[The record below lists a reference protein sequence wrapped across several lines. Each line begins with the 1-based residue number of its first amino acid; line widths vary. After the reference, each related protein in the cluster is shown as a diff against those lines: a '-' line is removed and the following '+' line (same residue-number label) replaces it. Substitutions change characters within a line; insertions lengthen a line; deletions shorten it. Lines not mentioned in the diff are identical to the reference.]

1 MIYNRFNNYICDLY
15 FNSDNFGDE
24 IIMSVDS
31 SLINDFL
38 NSQKITSDDLQDS
51 FKKHFQKKWD
61 FALCLTE
68 SIPNFFGLI
77 AIQIYIA
84 SLMEDDEVNDY
95 SKNDYNPRL
104 ADYLGIAENN
114 IENIYT
120 KWQDKIWQN
129 LKSWA
134 HKKDIQI
141 YVDDIGK
148 YKGRYIKYP
157 LSHSLLN
164 KNDLK
169 YIPLLF
175 DCCGYTPH
183 EDILFLDFKDEII
196 KHIDTEKITSHFSKI
211 KSRLEKDG
219 NLDRLHKQIYSFY
232 NNVWEGEVP
241 IINEKTSIKTDIEA
255 IKTIDRAYFYY
266 DYKNGTILKFSGND
280 KLPVKI
286 NLNDIKLFDKIKKS
300 SSILFFEKGNYE
312 EWQYTRT
319 LSFQTYIIICENH
332 NRYIL
337 NQLGNVLNDFS
348 YKSNN
353 RYTIK
358 EVEVTNFNHRFF
370 SKDSHAYSIEN
381 GLKVGR
387 NQWLKNAGPDIV
399 LNDNFQLR
407 INGIPHKE
415 KRISLR
421 DYEAGTYKI
430 RGGNKRTEI
439 EIVEMPVTS
448 TNSISKETG
457 WSIEKKDN
465 IWQFA
470 EIGYNINGLNYKF
483 SKIAIDENTQTWIS
497 VVAKKIK
504 KQEYKTQVINA
515 LNRRNYGI

>member
-61 FALCLTE
+61 FALCLTD

-84 SLMEDDEVNDY
+84 SLMEDDEINDF

-104 ADYLGIAENN
+104 TDYLGIAEKN
-114 IENIYT
+114 IENIYS
-120 KWQDKIWQN
+120 KWQNKIWQN
-129 LKSWA
+129 FKSWA
-134 HKKDIQI
+134 IEKKYLITIPD
-141 YVDDIGK
+141 
-148 YKGRYIKYP
+148 KGFGTGCYIAYP

-164 KNDLK
+164 TNDLK
-169 YIPLLF
+169 HIPLLF
-175 DCCGYTPH
+175 DCCGYRPH
-183 EDILFLDFKDEII
+183 EEISFLDFKDEII
-196 KHIDTEKITSHFSKI
+196 KHIHSLKITTHFSKI
-211 KSRLEKDG
+211 KSRLEKNG
-219 NLDRLHKQIYSFY
+219 NLDRLYKQIYVFY
-232 NNVWEGEVP
+232 CNKWEGMIP
-241 IINEKTSIKTDIEA
+241 LINEKSSKPGIESF
-255 IKTIDRAYFYY
+255 KTIARAYFYY
-266 DYKNGTILKFSGND
+266 DYEKGAIN
-280 KLPVKI
+280 KLTGYDNLLETI
-286 NLNDIKLFDKIKKS
+286 NLTDLKLFDKIKKGS
-300 SSILFFEKGNYE
+300 NILFFEKGNYE
-312 EWQYTRT
+312 EWQYTRF

-370 SKDSHAYSIEN
+370 SKDSHTYSIEN
-381 GLKVGR
+381 GLKIGR
-387 NQWLKNAGPDIV
+387 TQWMKNAGPDIV
-399 LNDNFQLR
+399 LNENNQIR
-407 INGIPHKE
+407 INGNIHKE
-415 KRISLR
+415 QRISLR
-421 DYEAGTYKI
+421 DYEVGTYKI

-457 WSIEKKDN
+457 WCIKKKAN

-470 EIGYNINGLNYKF
+470 ENGYNINGLNYKF

-497 VVAKKIK
+497 VVVKRTK
-504 KQEYKTQVINA
+504 KQEYKSQVINA
-515 LNRRNYGI
+515 LNRYKYGI